1 MKYFIDVITF
11 PLNKKELQNFLHEV
25 YLGHSFIHSWF
36 IEPYFKTKNDTY
48 LTLNFLV
55 WTLQST
61 ETLILDFF
69 GHEKMKINSQI

>member
-36 IEPYFKTKNDTY
+36 IEPYFKT
-48 LTLNFLV
+48 LNFLV

-69 GHEKMKINSQI
+69 GHEKMKIDPEN

>member
-36 IEPYFKTKNDTY
+36 IEPYNDTY
-48 LTLNFLV
+48 HWHSQLLV
-55 WTLQST
+55 WKLQST
-61 ETLILDFF
+61 GTLILDFF
-69 GHEKMKINSQI
+69 GHEKMKINPEN

>member
-48 LTLNFLV
+48 HWHSQLFSLDATNYRNINFV
-55 WTLQST
+55 
-61 ETLILDFF
+61 FF
-69 GHEKMKINSQI
+69 WP

>member
-25 YLGHSFIHSWF
+25 YLGPTFIHSWC

-61 ETLILDFF
+61 ETLILNIF
-69 GHEKMKINSQI
+69 GLKVRTL

>member
-1 MKYFIDVITF
+1 MKYFIDVLTF

-25 YLGHSFIHSWF
+25 YLGLSFIHSWF
-36 IEPYFKTKNDTY
+36 IDPYFKTKNDTY

-61 ETLILDFF
+61 ETLILNIF
-69 GHEKMKINSQI
+69 GLKVRTL